1 MILDST
7 VIETTFPIYNRL
19 DKQARYHPGYK
30 GEIAP
35 LISPNNRILAFQ
47 FRRSARNMETF
58 KIHTTNPNAVFKA
71 ICLET
76 AVETN
81 LLSWFQDKH
90 TMLNLPV
97 EQADYC
103 LYRGTYLLD
112 ANLGTGHYY
121 LVISDG
127 LDTWYSEIFH
137 VFSCGEQ
144 EEGDYRIYGQSD
156 DTRIY
161 GDDKERIYN

>member
-1 MILDST
+1 MILDQT

-19 DKQARYHPGYK
+19 DKQARFHPGYK
-30 GEIAP
+30 GEIVP

-47 FRRSARNMETF
+47 FRRSERNLITF
-58 KIHTTNPNAVFKA
+58 KIHSSNTKAVFKA
-71 ICLET
+71 VSIEDGD
-76 AVETN
+76 EID
-81 LLSWFQDKH
+81 LLSWFEDKH
-90 TMLNLPV
+90 TMLNLSN

-112 ANLGTGHYY
+112 EKLGTGHYY

-127 LDTWYSEIFH
+127 LDTWYSEVFH
-137 VFSCGEQ
+137 VFTCGAQ
-144 EEGDYRIYGQSD
+144 DDGNYRIYGSSD
-156 DTRIY
+156 DIRTY